1 MCSMFILPHHQVL
14 STLVSLKMANMANG
28 ASFLFSVC
36 FFFLLITKSQSVYVV
51 SSYGAKGDG
60 RTDSTAAF
68 LKAWHAAC
76 SASGSAAIYV
86 PGGSYLVG
94 PVKFE
99 GPCRSSRIDIRIDGT
114 IVATGY
120 QRLANVDRWLAFH
133 SVQGVS
139 IYGGT
144 LDGRGA
150 ALWSCKASHHGCPSG
165 AAVNS
170 ILVFLN
176 PMSLYSSIPS
186 S

>member
-1 MCSMFILPHHQVL
+1 
-14 STLVSLKMANMANG
+14 MANLANG
-28 ASFLFSVC
+28 VSFLFPIC

-114 IVATGY
+114 IVAPGY
-120 QRLANVDRWLAFH
+120 QRLANVDRWLAFR

-176 PMSLYSSIPS
+176 PLSIYSSIRS
-186 S
+186 